1 MNRQEL
7 LTLKQLNSETTGPA
21 EKVVIL
27 LILNIFLRVEI
38 VLNVKL
44 KYVNMTSQIVQN
56 SPILFL
62 ETHCFFF

>member
-38 VLNVKL
+38 VRNVKL
-44 KYVNMTSQIVQN
+44 KYVNMTSQIV
-56 SPILFL
+56 
-62 ETHCFFF
+62 